1 VDRREKWLR
10 RVEAVLG
17 RNIAECLEWVEDRNV
32 EGWVSRQLLGKG
44 NTQTV
49 IKRNMLFMYLNG
61 RPVDFMRG
69 LQKAI
74 EELYKEWNSFNK
86 YLVII
91 NIKLPSNSAD
101 ISSTPD
107 KRHLFTKL

>member
-1 VDRREKWLR
+1 
-10 RVEAVLG
+10 
-17 RNIAECLEWVEDRNV
+17 
-32 EGWVSRQLLGKG
+32 
-44 NTQTV
+44 
-49 IKRNMLFMYLNG
+49 MYLNS

-91 NIKLPSNSAD
+91 NIKLPSNYAD